1 MATKKTAKTDNKET
15 PPIKGRF
22 TKGQSGNPRGRP
34 TGSRNKATLAAVALL
49 EGEAQSLTRQA
60 IKQALEGDTTALRLC
75 LERLVPPCRE
85 MPLPPLNLP
94 SVAKAADLPALSQKL
109 LESLADGQ
117 LLPSQAAAI
126 SQLVATHAKAL
137 ELHELEARISA
148 LEADNEQ
155 I

>member
-1 MATKKTAKTDNKET
+1 MATKKPAKTDNKET

-49 EGEAQSLTRQA
+49 ENESQALTRKA
-60 IKQALEGDTTALRLC
+60 VELALEGDTTALRLC

-85 MPLPPLNLP
+85 MPLPPLSLP
-94 SVAKAADLPALSQKL
+94 SVATAAEVPKLTQKL
-109 LESLADGQ
+109 LEALADGQ

-126 SQLVATHAKAL
+126 SQLVGTHARAL